1 MMDRGAGGHGD
12 RPAAPPPPLTDEQVR
27 RYARHVLLPDIGG
40 VGQARL
46 LGAEVVVDL
55 GPAGGDRQ
63 SGARA
68 AALAYLAAAGVGHI
82 VLGGA
87 AVAAPLGAGEVAS
100 GILFGAGD
108 LGRARDQAVADRI
121 AALNPD
127 VTVVRGRAAG
137 PGALRLA
144 DELDPAPGDLDP
156 ALAVA
161 DALARGGAAAARIL
175 VRIARPGGG
184 AA

>member
-1 MMDRGAGGHGD
+1 MVDRGAGHEN
-12 RPAAPPPPLTDEQVR
+12 RPPAPPLTGEQVR
-27 RYARHVLLPDIGG
+27 RYARHVLLPDVGG

-46 LGAEVVVDL
+46 FAAEVVVDL
-55 GPAGGDRQ
+55 GAAGGDRQ

-68 AALAYLAAAGVGHI
+68 AALAYLAAAGVGRL

-87 AVAAPLGAGEVAS
+87 AGAAPLGHHEVAS
-100 GILFGAGD
+100 GILFGTGD

-121 AALNPD
+121 VALNPD
-127 VTVVRGRAAG
+127 VTVVRGGGAAAT
-137 PGALRLA
+137 ALRLE
-144 DELDPAPGDLDP
+144 DELEPVPDDLDP

-161 DALARGGAAAARIL
+161 DALARGGAAAARLL
-175 VRIARPGGG
+175 VRIARDPAQAG